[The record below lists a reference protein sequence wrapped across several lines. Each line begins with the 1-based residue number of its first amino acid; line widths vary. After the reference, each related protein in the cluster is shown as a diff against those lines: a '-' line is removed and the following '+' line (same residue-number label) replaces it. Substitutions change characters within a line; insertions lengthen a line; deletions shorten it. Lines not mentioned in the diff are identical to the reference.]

1 MVKVYNNETGALL
14 GEIGEDQLQLLVDQ
28 LEEESLEDRDYYIN
42 QVTIDLLAQKGA
54 SSELLA
60 ILRQAVG
67 ERGEAEIRW
76 SQA

>member
-1 MVKVYNNETGALL
+1 MIKVYNAETGALL
-14 GEIGEDQLQLLVDQ
+14 GEISEDQLQLLVDQ
-28 LEEESLEDRDYYIN
+28 LEEESSEDQDYYIN
-42 QVTIDLLAQKGA
+42 QATIDLLAQRGA

-67 ERGEAEIRW
+67 ERGEADIRW